1 MFYLKYRPKTIEE
14 IDNIKAKEILK
25 NILKSSSLPHAFLFS
40 GQKGTG
46 KTSSARIFAKTVNC
60 ENNFFAKKSSL
71 MDPCNKC
78 SNCLSV
84 ENGSSTDVVEI
95 DAASNRGIDDIRNLI
110 KTSSFLPMSGRF
122 RIFIIDEAHMIT
134 HDAFNAL
141 LKTLEEPP
149 SSVVFILATTNEE
162 KIPKTILSRCS
173 VVKFG
178 KALKKD
184 IKNML
189 KRITLSEKIKQDD
202 KLFSLIADSSE
213 NSFRDA
219 AKILE
224 ELKIQNK
231 LEYEDAK
238 KFLGIFRQDLLELIN
253 SKTIKDVFE
262 WIEDFANQG
271 GSFKILLENLLNQLH
286 DILLHQNG
294 VIIDLEKEYS
304 FSKEDVVKLIKF
316 FTIAYQ
322 NLRISPIDSLPLEI
336 AVVEFYNQRNKLK
349 ITKQ

>member
-60 ENNFFAKKSSL
+60 ENNFFSKKL
-71 MDPCNKC
+71 DLIDPCNKC
-78 SNCLSV
+78 PNCLSI

-95 DAASNRGIDDIRNLI
+95 DAASNRGIDDIRSLI
-110 KTSSFLPMSGRF
+110 KTSSFLPMSGKF

-149 SSVVFILATTNEE
+149 SSVIFILATTNEE

-173 VVKFG
+173 IVKFG
-178 KALKKD
+178 KGVKKD

-189 KRITLSEKIKQDD
+189 KRISVSEAIKEDD
-202 KLFSLIADSSE
+202 RLFSLIVDSCE

-231 LEYEDAK
+231 LDYEEAK
-238 KFLGIFRQDLLELIN
+238 KFLGIFRQDLLMLIN
-253 SKTIKDVFE
+253 EKTAEQVFK
-262 WIEDFANQG
+262 WIEDFASQG
-271 GSFKILLENLLNQLH
+271 GSFKILLENLLSQLH
-286 DILLHQNG
+286 DILLYQNG
-294 VIIDLEKEYS
+294 IKIDLEKEYS
-304 FSKEDVVKLIKF
+304 LSKEDVVKLIKYL
-316 FTIAYQ
+316 TVAYQ
-322 NLRISPIDSLPLEI
+322 NLKISPIESLPLEI

-349 ITKQ
+349 ISK